1 MCIWDP
7 RVAAL
12 PEKQR
17 CPTAV
22 FWLGW
27 GPGIAVMSPCTP
39 AHPPKWVRCAP
50 RGIYISPTLQSLRL
64 LLSRGK
70 SALNQERTR
79 MQCLTLLFIC
89 NDMAKT
95 PAYLRSQMFHTVVYL
110 FVTRCITALFICHTT
125 PWVSTLFIWVPNIHS
140 QGKSCWIRSR
150 LSWQKYVESII
161 NFWLDKIWHKSCIN
175 KSICLPIFQQCYP
188 RSAIDCCFSQARV
201 ARWHR
206 LHRSAP

>member
-1 MCIWDP
+1 M
-7 RVAAL
+7 AAL

-64 LLSRGK
+64 LLSWGK

-79 MQCLTLLFIC
+79 MQCDVSPFCLFAMIWQNPQLICEAKCFTLLFIC
-89 NDMAKT
+89 DSMYH
-95 PAYLRSQMFHTVVYL
+95 PFVYL
-110 FVTRCITALFICHTT
+110 SHHTLGQH
-125 PWVSTLFIWVPNIHS
+125 SLYLGSKHS
-140 QGKSCWIRSR
+140 QSGEKLLNQI
-150 LSWQKYVESII
+150 
-161 NFWLDKIWHKSCIN
+161 
-175 KSICLPIFQQCYP
+175 
-188 RSAIDCCFSQARV
+188 
-201 ARWHR
+201 
-206 LHRSAP
+206 

>member
-1 MCIWDP
+1 MCVFDP

-64 LLSRGK
+64 LLSWGK

-89 NDMAKT
+89 VGDFWKGPPRPKLTPPPLATNIESSKEKT
-95 PAYLRSQMFHTVVYL
+95 YLVPVY
-110 FVTRCITALFICHTT
+110 CSG
-125 PWVSTLFIWVPNIHS
+125 PKVSPLAGS
-140 QGKSCWIRSR
+140 
-150 LSWQKYVESII
+150 
-161 NFWLDKIWHKSCIN
+161 
-175 KSICLPIFQQCYP
+175 
-188 RSAIDCCFSQARV
+188 
-201 ARWHR
+201 
-206 LHRSAP
+206 

>member
-1 MCIWDP
+1 MCVWDP

-12 PEKQR
+12 PEKQM

-64 LLSRGK
+64 LLSWGK

-79 MQCLTLLFIC
+79 MQCDLSHHLVYLQWYG
-89 NDMAKT
+89 KT
-95 PAYLRSQMFHTVVYL
+95 PSLFAKPNVSHCCLSICDSMYHPFVYL
-110 FVTRCITALFICHTT
+110 SHHTLGQH
-125 PWVSTLFIWVPNIHS
+125 SLYLGSKHS
-140 QGKSCWIRSR
+140 QSGEKLLNQI
-150 LSWQKYVESII
+150 
-161 NFWLDKIWHKSCIN
+161 
-175 KSICLPIFQQCYP
+175 
-188 RSAIDCCFSQARV
+188 
-201 ARWHR
+201 
-206 LHRSAP
+206 

>member
-1 MCIWDP
+1 MCIWSL

-64 LLSRGK
+64 LLSWGK

-79 MQCLTLLFIC
+79 MQCDLSHHLVYLQWYG
-89 NDMAKT
+89 KT
-95 PAYLRSQMFHTVVYL
+95 PSLFAKPNVSHCCL
-110 FVTRCITALFICHTT
+110 FVTRCITALFTCHTT

-150 LSWQKYVESII
+150 LSWQ
-161 NFWLDKIWHKSCIN
+161 NML
-175 KSICLPIFQQCYP
+175 
-188 RSAIDCCFSQARV
+188 RV
-201 ARWHR
+201 
-206 LHRSAP
+206 SSTFG

>member
-7 RVAAL
+7 KVAAL

-64 LLSRGK
+64 LLSWGK

-110 FVTRCITALFICHTT
+110 WLDVSPLCLFVTPHSGSAL
-125 PWVSTLFIWVPNIHS
+125 SLFGFQTFTVR
-140 QGKSCWIRSR
+140 GKAA
-150 LSWQKYVESII
+150 ESD
-161 NFWLDKIWHKSCIN
+161 LGCPDKICWEYHQLLVRQN
-175 KSICLPIFQQCYP
+175 MT
-188 RSAIDCCFSQARV
+188 
-201 ARWHR
+201 
-206 LHRSAP
+206 